1 MLTLVGTGIGMAKAG
16 LINNLRTIA
25 KPGTKVFMENLQA
38 SENISMIGV
47 GFSSAYLLA
56 KKVIMLKKKVMS
68 SILEVFCW
76 QILHYMCRPP

>member
-56 KKVIMLKKKVMS
+56 KKVIMFKKKS
-68 SILEVFCW
+68 NEQYS
-76 QILHYMCRPP
+76 